1 LLHKRHERI
10 SVDDMANRSGSVVNG
25 FRGRGNLVSGGVV
38 GDVVEEE
45 HKLSMDKEG
54 VLSKGGAV

>member
-1 LLHKRHERI
+1 
-10 SVDDMANRSGSVVNG
+10 MANRSASVVNG
-25 FRGRGNLVSGGVV
+25 FRGRGNLVSGGIV